1 MKDKR
6 NLLTDQE
13 SKEREKKT
21 KKIKKKTLNF
31 KLWKKGGETH
41 SQKRRLI
48 RADKKNSIF
57 FFC

>member
-21 KKIKKKTLNF
+21 KENKKKTLNF
-31 KLWKKGGETH
+31 KLWKKGGKH
-41 SQKRRLI
+41 IPRNG
-48 RADKKNSIF
+48 D
-57 FFC
+57 